1 MIKKIITLL
10 TLTTIFSLT
19 AFAQQQTIRGNA
31 SYYAHR
37 FHGRKT
43 ASGQIF
49 NMHKNTCA
57 HRTLPFGTKL
67 EVINNSNGK
76 KVIVTVNDRGPFHK
90 NRIVDLSYNAAKEI
104 GMLASGT
111 ANVTIVVL
119 NNNQTK

>member
-1 MIKKIITLL
+1 
-10 TLTTIFSLT
+10 
-19 AFAQQQTIRGNA
+19 
-31 SYYAHR
+31 
-37 FHGRKT
+37 
-43 ASGQIF
+43 
-49 NMHKNTCA
+49 MHKNTCA